1 MASIKLTFS
10 APLNT
15 SCQVGDLAH
24 AISYTDSGS
33 FQESAGDMFT
43 IGEIRQI
50 TGANT
55 NTPEI
60 ICTTFLPNSGMV
72 ESKFILFSKNEAVN
86 TSSILGYFGEAKYVC
101 TDTGAAEIF
110 SVSADIFESS
120 K

>member
-1 MASIKLTFS
+1 MPSITLTFS
-10 APLNT
+10 APLNA

-24 AISYTDSGS
+24 AISYEASGG
-33 FQESAGDMFT
+33 FQESTGNMSVV
-43 IGEIRQI
+43 GEIRQI

-55 NTPEI
+55 NAPQV
-60 ICTTFLPNSGMV
+60 ICETLLSDASLV
-72 ESKFILFSKNEAVN
+72 DEKFILFSKNEAVN